1 MKKAVNGSGNET
13 ALSAHGPRLR
23 VLAAALLFST
33 GGTAIKAT
41 QLGGWEVACLRSGVA
56 FLALLVMLPAARR
69 QRSWRGPLVGLGY
82 GGALIAYAAAN
93 KLTTAAS
100 AVFLTSTAP
109 LYVLFL
115 APWLLG
121 ERLRRKD
128 LLFMFALA
136 AALGL
141 FFVELEPRF
150 ETAPDPLAGNLI
162 GVLAGLFWA
171 LTVLGLRWLGRDE
184 QRPGDLASAVVWGN
198 LIAFAACLGPAL
210 PVGAWDARD
219 LWVVLYLGT
228 VQIGLAYVLLIGGM
242 RRVPALEASL
252 LVLVEPVFNA
262 LLAWL
267 VHGEAPGRWALAGGA
282 LILMATAAHI
292 TAGTARLGAARGRAA
307 RRS

>member
-1 MKKAVNGSGNET
+1 MNHHLNGPG
-13 ALSAHGPRLR
+13 SAPRLAGQGPRLR

-41 QLGGWEVACLRSGVA
+41 QLAGWEVACLRSGVA

-69 QRSWRGPLVGLGY
+69 PGSWRGPLVGLGY
-82 GGALIAYAAAN
+82 AGALVSYAAAN

-128 LLFMFALA
+128 LLFMVALA
-136 AALGL
+136 LALGL
-141 FFVELEPRF
+141 FFVDLEPRF
-150 ETAPDPLAGNLI
+150 ETAPDPFAGNLV
-162 GVLAGLFWA
+162 GVVAGLFWA

-184 QRPGDLASAVVWGN
+184 GRPGEAASAVVWGN
-198 LIAFAACLGPAL
+198 LFAFAACLGPAL
-210 PVGAWDARD
+210 PIATWVARD
-219 LWVVLYLGT
+219 VWVIVYLGA
-228 VQIGLAYVLLIGGM
+228 VQIGLAYVLLIAGM

-267 VHGEAPGRWALAGGA
+267 VHGEVPGRWALAGGG
-282 LILMATAAHI
+282 LILVATAALI
-292 TAGTARLGAARGRAA
+292 TAGRARRGAARGRAA
-307 RRS
+307 PRS